1 MVRINLLPH
10 RQIRRAEKQREFAL
24 MALFVAVSAAAIL
37 FIGWSYI
44 GAKKQSQLERN
55 TRLEQAITV
64 LEMEI
69 AGISELK
76 NQINDVLERKRIVEN
91 LQSNRSQAVVLLDEL
106 ARQLPE
112 GLYLKSIH
120 QTESQIAM
128 EGVADTNA
136 RVATLVRNLG
146 ASQWLENPVLIEIKT
161 MEVNN
166 IKENDFTVNVNL
178 KMQAENQQQV
188 ETQEQ
193 TQVQEQT
200 QAQEQT
206 ETQEQAAQSTSVP
219 S

>member
-1 MVRINLLPH
+1 
-10 RQIRRAEKQREFAL
+10 
-24 MALFVAVSAAAIL
+24 
-37 FIGWSYI
+37 
-44 GAKKQSQLERN
+44 
-55 TRLEQAITV
+55 
-64 LEMEI
+64 MEI

-188 ETQEQ
+188 ETQE
-193 TQVQEQT
+193 
-200 QAQEQT
+200 
-206 ETQEQAAQSTSVP
+206 
-219 S
+219 